1 MIWACIGT
9 SSPVASVALFEDD
22 AVLESD
28 YRHAPTGA
36 SGAALEILQQMNVG
50 LDEIDLFS
58 ADLGPGSFTGV
69 KVGVVLAKTLAY
81 CFKKPAAGFT
91 SFDLIS
97 PEATAAVPSRKGSC
111 LLRAPGQAPLEVS
124 ADDPRLAS
132 ALGYGPAFGEQTY
145 PLAENAARLFESI
158 NAVDPVV
165 LVPNYVLEPS
175 ISKPKQ
181 PFGRA
186 PE

>member
-1 MIWACIGT
+1 MIWVCIGT
-9 SSPVASVALFEDD
+9 SSPVASVALFEGDGL
-22 AVLESD
+22 LEGD

-36 SGAALEILQQMNVG
+36 SGAALAILEEMSVA
-50 LDEIDLFS
+50 LDEIDLFT

-81 CFKKPAAGFT
+81 CFKKPTAGFT
-91 SFDLIS
+91 SFDLIA
-97 PEATAAVPSRKGSC
+97 PDAVAAVPSRKGSC
-111 LLRAPGQAPLEVS
+111 LVRMPGQPPLEVP

-158 NAVDPVV
+158 NAVDAVE